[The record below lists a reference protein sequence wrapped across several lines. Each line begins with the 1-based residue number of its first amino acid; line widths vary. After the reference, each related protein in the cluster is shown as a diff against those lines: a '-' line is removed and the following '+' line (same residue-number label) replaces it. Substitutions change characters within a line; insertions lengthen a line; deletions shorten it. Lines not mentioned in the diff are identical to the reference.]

1 MQILNT
7 MFKLTREARNKD
19 YSKDDIFMLSIVD
32 SQKKYDIEK
41 SKAYIGYKLLWIIK
55 MFLEGKSFPYGSL
68 GQEKWRMHVYDI
80 AHFVTTDEFLTELM
94 NFDIE

>member
-68 GQEKWRMHVYDI
+68 G
-80 AHFVTTDEFLTELM
+80 
-94 NFDIE
+94 